1 MFEKI
6 KYYYEKGLYKKAHL
20 DIFLLVKS
28 ISEAE
33 YEELLKG
40 ENCE

>member
-33 YEELLKG
+33 YNDLVKG
-40 ENCE
+40 ETHE

>member
-33 YEELLKG
+33 YNDLVKG
-40 ENCE
+40 ENHE

>member
-1 MFEKI
+1 MFDKI

-20 DIFLLVKS
+20 DVFLLVKS

-40 ENCE
+40 ETYG

>member
-6 KYYYEKGLYKKAHL
+6 KYYYEKGLYKKTHL

-33 YEELLKG
+33 YNEILKG
-40 ENCE
+40 EKYG

>member
-33 YEELLKG
+33 YNDLVKG
-40 ENCE
+40 DNHE